1 MSYVGIVWNQRIKHV
16 DRPIKRRHHRCVA
29 KCLREEAWRK
39 AKGLPSRSIDGHL
52 FLARVRLRLA
62 CRVNEIED
70 PEIVRK
76 LSRLDFEVLR
86 SRLLERKRKAL
97 ARVRGRK
104 VTEDRTCINLWR
116 RRRDWLA
123 LVNADQEAT

>member
-1 MSYVGIVWNQRIKHV
+1 MDFMGIVWNQRIRHF
-16 DRPIKRRHHRCVA
+16 DRPIKRRHHRRLA

-62 CRVNEIED
+62 CRVGEIED
-70 PEIVRK
+70 PEILRK
-76 LSRLDFEVLR
+76 RARLDFEVLR

-97 ARVRGRK
+97 TWVRARE